1 MIKGIEFDVKSL
13 NDFEYNWNCTKY
25 YTSII
30 DTVEAR
36 QFLIN
41 ILENWENVNNDTKTI
56 WLDLIERAGFYPYY
70 IDKIDSVENYNQS
83 FQSSVRS
90 AYYKSENLEGVYFH
104 DQQKKIERALSLK
117 KSVAVSAPT
126 SFGKSLLIE
135 EFVSRKQYDNILI
148 IQPTLALI
156 DETRKNMSRYSDYYN
171 IIINTKQKATDKNI
185 FILTA
190 ERVLEYES
198 IPKIDFFIVDE
209 FYKVSNLR
217 NDDRVDALNIAI
229 MKIMDYNP
237 QSLFLTPCVNSL
249 SDRFIERYDVE
260 FFKTDY
266 SLVNTNIIE
275 VRSNNKPLTGNKK
288 KNELFKLLEE
298 IKEPTIVYVKSPYE
312 AYKLANEYIDYLG
325 DKVFVN
331 SDLPIFEWMDE
342 NISEEWKL
350 KKLMKYGIGAHNGAL
365 PRHIVSS
372 EIDMFNK
379 GILSIMFATVS
390 LIEGVNTVAK
400 NIMIYSNNKG
410 SKSIDFFDFANI
422 KGRAGRMGKY
432 YSGNVYLFNEEMEPK
447 DFSIDVPF
455 IDQNHISDEI
465 LFSIPDEYVKNKDRK
480 KHLVSDI
487 PKDLQIIIKN
497 NLISVEG
504 QKKLYN
510 YIKRN
515 IEDLSYLKWEGI
527 PTFEELYKTLH
538 LAYKYLDN
546 NDRVKFAKSQAITS
560 LYILNKPLKEVIV
573 KREEFLRGKNLNKKT
588 KENFH
593 EKAIDEV
600 LKFIRNDGSFKI
612 PKLLSVVDSIQRY
625 VFETNGSSEY
635 GDYSI
640 FTSLLENDKISEHF
654 RFLIDFGV
662 PSTAIKKLEIHLK
675 NNTITHKDDV
685 EIVLWLKQNIQF
697 FRTILLEY
705 EYDLL
710 MRALEFS

>member
-625 VFETNGSSEY
+625 VFETNGSS
-635 GDYSI
+635 